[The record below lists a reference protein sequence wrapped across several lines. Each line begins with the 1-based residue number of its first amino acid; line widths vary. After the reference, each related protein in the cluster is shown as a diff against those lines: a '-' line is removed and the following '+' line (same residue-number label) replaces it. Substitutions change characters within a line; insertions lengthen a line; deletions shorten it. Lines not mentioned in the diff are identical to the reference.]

1 MAKIDQAH
9 RAGVVW
15 STLAKAASTEHPF
28 VTYADLG
35 RLLGTVPLAVRYALG
50 PIQRYCIA
58 EGLPP
63 LTMLVV
69 SKSTGKQ
76 GQGYVGG
83 RTDDALE
90 EVLQYPWK
98 DLENPFS
105 DLRDEEINAI
115 VRELIEEPG
124 AASGRYVLT
133 LSRGNQ
139 QRVFRRAVLKAYG
152 HQCCICGITYEEV
165 LEAAHIVPWRVAD
178 PGLRLDPRNG
188 LAMCANHHRLFDRGV
203 LSITDKFTILNEDD
217 SDPADFSEGDEEAV
231 LRHHGETIILP
242 KNKALRPDRKL
253 LRERSV

>member
-9 RAGVVW
+9 RAGIVW
-15 STLAKAASTEHPF
+15 TALTTAASAEDPS
-28 VTYADLG
+28 VTYTDLAG
-35 RLLGTVPLAVRYALG
+35 LLGTAPLAVRYALG

-69 SKSTGKQ
+69 SKSTGQQ
-76 GQGYVGG
+76 GQGYIGG
-83 RTDDALE
+83 RTDSALE

-98 DLENPFS
+98 DLDNPFS

-115 VRELIEEPG
+115 VRELIKDPG
-124 AASGRYVLT
+124 RASGRYVLT

-139 QRVFRRAVLKAYG
+139 QRVFRRAVLSAYG
-152 HQCCICGITYEEV
+152 NQCCICGITYEEV

-188 LAMCANHHRLFDRGV
+188 LSMCANHHRLFDRGI
-203 LSITDKFTILNEDD
+203 LSITDKFTIQNEDE
-217 SDPADFSEGDEEAV
+217 SDQSDFSEGDEEAV

-242 KNKALRPDRKL
+242 EKKSLWPDKKL
-253 LRERSV
+253 LRERNV